1 MGKVLEFPG
10 RRISNKYR
18 NLVPSMSQESEK
30 DPLEARIIAS
40 GEEGAFLSLIKEWP
54 CFRNHDPDIDL
65 SQLFEQYFDDELTLS
80 QDCAL
85 EFMFHMHDPESTFDI
100 GNALYTW
107 DEEDRNFFML
117 NINMHA
123 EIIDKVKQEEL

>member
-1 MGKVLEFPG
+1 MGRVIEFPG

-18 NLVPSMSQESEK
+18 NLVPSLDSQVDKE
-30 DPLEARIIAS
+30 PLESTIIAA
-40 GEEGAFLSLIKEWP
+40 GEDGAFLSLIKEWP
-54 CFRNHDPDIDL
+54 CFRDHDPQLNL
-65 SQLFEQYFDDELTLS
+65 SELFEQYYDDELTLS

-117 NINMHA
+117 SITMHA
-123 EIIDKVKQEEL
+123 EIIDKVKKEEL